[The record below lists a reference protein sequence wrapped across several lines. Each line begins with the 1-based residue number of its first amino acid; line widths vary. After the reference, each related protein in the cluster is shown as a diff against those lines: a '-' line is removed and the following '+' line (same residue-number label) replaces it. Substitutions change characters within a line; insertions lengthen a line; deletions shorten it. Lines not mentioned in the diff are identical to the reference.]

1 MEQSNL
7 AMRIRIKKLG
17 VLIKGAR
24 LALEKEPDECAQA
37 LDIAVER
44 YLAYED
50 GEKAPSL
57 PEIELLAYYLDVPL
71 DHFWGGES
79 LLQAK
84 LPAKEIDAEKLLRI
98 RLRMIA
104 ALLQRARQDTA
115 ISTDNLAE
123 RAGISSEE
131 LEAYELGQKPI
142 PLPVLESLSIA
153 LNISVNEFQD
163 QRGPVGAWTTEQ
175 RAVKDFL
182 SLHPDLQAFVIKPVN
197 QPYLELAQ
205 RLSEMSVEKL
215 RAVAEGLLEITL

>member
-1 MEQSNL
+1 
-7 AMRIRIKKLG
+7 
-17 VLIKGAR
+17 
-24 LALEKEPDECAQA
+24 
-37 LDIAVER
+37 
-44 YLAYED
+44 
-50 GEKAPSL
+50 
-57 PEIELLAYYLDVPL
+57 
-71 DHFWGGES
+71 
-79 LLQAK
+79 
-84 LPAKEIDAEKLLRI
+84 
-98 RLRMIA
+98 MIA
-104 ALLQRARQDTA
+104 ALLQRARQDAA
-115 ISTDNLAE
+115 ISTDDLAE